1 MITFVNLD
9 DHCSNNSSKI
19 LDDHFYFFFK
29 LDDHFGKIRWSFN
42 KNSPKN
48 ERQISILIKYLKGTN
63 K

>member
-29 LDDHFGKIRWSFN
+29 LDDHFGKIR
-42 KNSPKN
+42 
-48 ERQISILIKYLKGTN
+48 
-63 K
+63 